1 MNTDMT
7 ARIAAQPRWST
18 SAFADESQPAA
29 NDSSGLG
36 DHLNLC
42 RSVTGRLF
50 AVRCGVDAVKRFL
63 APRLVTTLVV
73 VALLVGV
80 GVSVV

>member
-7 ARIAAQPRWST
+7 ARISSQPRWST
-18 SAFADESQPAA
+18 SAFAAESQPAA
-29 NDSSGLG
+29 NDSSALG

-50 AVRCGVDAVKRFL
+50 AVRCGVDAVHRFL

-73 VALLVGV
+73 VLLLVGA